1 MKNFRFMF
9 FITAV
14 VVFII
19 FVFGIELHYM
29 GLENVPFSTKLV
41 LFVLLNLNLIALFT
55 LMFFVGKSLF
65 KIYIE
70 RKKKAA
76 GYKFKTR
83 FVVILVVM
91 TLIPSIFLFVVSS
104 GVVTNYLDRWFDP
117 QIKQPLNLSIEIARS
132 AYDMQR
138 KQTLEYAKTIVYG
151 DALSEHY
158 KVYTLVKAPA
168 NASETVRAGFEGKSD
183 VEVITGQKGDIVRAV
198 VPRDKNRP
206 HEGVIVVESLI
217 DPGISKNAE
226 VIQDAYRNYLTLE
239 AWKLPIKI
247 NYLLILGFF
256 TLLIVFSALWIAL
269 RISRGITDP
278 IQELAQATEQVARGN
293 LDMKISVSRDDE
305 IGLLVNS
312 FNNMVR
318 ELKEG
323 KESLHKAWL
332 KSERSRLIIEN
343 IIKNINSGVIYLD
356 TGGSILTI
364 NSAACKILAID
375 QEAIINKNYS
385 ALLSILKS
393 DELSG
398 IVRNM
403 RVREFKGIER
413 ELRVIIG
420 DRRRLLRIFITTLG
434 DKENFLGTLVVFD
447 DLTEITRAEKA
458 LAWQEV
464 ARRMAHEIKN
474 PLTPIQLSTEHMI
487 KKWQSGEEDF
497 GKVFARS
504 TKAIIK
510 EVESL
515 KNLVDD
521 FSRFG
526 KMPEIR
532 KTPVIVPA
540 IIEEVVDLYKD
551 YKDIVI
557 TVSSQGDNTPVELDA
572 EQFKRVLI
580 NVVGNAIQAMQ
591 NHGKVDISIEYNVRA
606 NSVRI
611 DIADNGPGIRDE
623 DKEKLFLPYFSTK
636 KDGTGLGLAI
646 AGKVVA
652 EHRGYIRIK
661 DNVPIGTIFS
671 IELPI
676 KEG

>member
-1 MKNFRFMF
+1 MKNFKSTLL
-9 FITAV
+9 IAAIAI
-14 VVFII
+14 FII
-19 FVFGIELHYM
+19 FIFGIELHYM
-29 GLENVPFSTKLV
+29 RLENVSFSTKLL
-41 LFVLLNLNLIALFT
+41 LFILLNLNLVALFT

-65 KIYIE
+65 KIYLE
-70 RKKKAA
+70 RKEKVA

-91 TLIPSIFLFVVSS
+91 TLIPSAFLFVVSS

-117 QIKQPLNLSIEIARS
+117 QIKQPLNLSIEIAKS

-138 KQTLEYAKTIVYG
+138 QQTLEYAKTITSGNAVP
-151 DALSEHY
+151 ERY
-158 KVYTLVKAPA
+158 KVYILSKMPDD
-168 NASETVRAGFEGKSD
+168 ASETVRAGFDGKSD
-183 VEVITGQKGDIVRAV
+183 VEVITGEKGDIVRAV
-198 VPRDKNRP
+198 VPRDKQRP
-206 HEGVIVVESLI
+206 HDGIIVVESTI
-217 DPGISKNAE
+217 DSSISKNAE
-226 VIQDAYRNYLTLE
+226 AIQEAYKNYLTLE
-239 AWKLPIKI
+239 SWKLPIKT

-256 TLLIVFSALWIAL
+256 TLLIVFSALWVAL
-269 RISRGITDP
+269 RVSRGITDP

-293 LDMKISVSRDDE
+293 LDMRISINRDDE

-323 KESLHKAWL
+323 KESLHSAWL

-356 TGGSILTI
+356 TEGNILTI
-364 NSAACKILAID
+364 NSAACRILAIA
-375 QEAIINKNYS
+375 QEEIINRNYS
-385 ALLSILKS
+385 VLLSILKS

-398 IVRNM
+398 IVKNI

-413 ELRVIIG
+413 ELRVTIG
-420 DRRRLLRIFITTLG
+420 DRLRLLRIFITTLG
-434 DKENFLGTLVVFD
+434 DAENFLGTLVVFD
-447 DLTEITRAEKA
+447 DLTEIARAEKA

-487 KKWQSGEEDF
+487 KKWQSRDEDF
-497 GKVFARS
+497 GKVFDRS

-515 KNLVDD
+515 KNLVND

-526 KMPEIR
+526 KMPEIK
-532 KTPVIVPA
+532 KTPVMIPA
-540 IIEEVVDLYKD
+540 IIDEVINLYKD
-551 YKDIVI
+551 YKDV
-557 TVSSQGDNTPVELDA
+557 VLAMSSQGEETPVELDA
-572 EQFKRVLI
+572 EQFKRVMI
-580 NVVGNAIQAMQ
+580 NLVGNAMQAMQ
-591 NHGKVDISIEYNVRA
+591 NQGKVGISIEYDIRSNR
-606 NSVRI
+606 VRI

-646 AGKVVA
+646 ASKVVTD
-652 EHRGYIRIK
+652 HRGYIRIR
-661 DNVPIGTIFS
+661 DNDPRGTIFS

>member
-1 MKNFRFMF
+1 MKNFKFSVF
-9 FITAV
+9 TGLLA
-14 VVFII
+14 VFII
-19 FVFGIELHYM
+19 FVFGVELHYM
-29 GLENVPFSTKLV
+29 GLEDLPFSTKLL
-41 LFVLLNLNLIALFT
+41 LFVLLNLNLVALFT

-65 KIYIE
+65 KIYLE
-70 RKKKAA
+70 RKEKVA

-91 TLIPSIFLFVVSS
+91 TLIPSAFLFVVSS

-117 QIKQPLNLSIEIARS
+117 QIKQPLNLSIEIAKS

-138 KQTLEYAKTIVYG
+138 QQTLEYAKTITSG
-151 DALSEHY
+151 NALPERY
-158 KVYTLVKAPA
+158 KVYTLSALPDD
-168 NASETVRAGFEGKSD
+168 ASETVKAGFDGKSD
-183 VEVITGQKGDIVRAV
+183 AEVITGEKGDIVRAV
-198 VPRDKNRP
+198 VPRDRQRP
-206 HEGVIVVESLI
+206 QDGIIVVESSI
-217 DPGISKNAE
+217 DSSISKNAGA
-226 VIQDAYRNYLTLE
+226 IQEAYKNYLTLE
-239 AWKLPIKI
+239 SWKLPIKA

-256 TLLIVFSALWIAL
+256 TLLIVFTALWVAL
-269 RISRGITDP
+269 RVSRGITDP
-278 IQELAQATEQVARGN
+278 IQELAQATEEVAKGN
-293 LDMKISVSRDDE
+293 LDMKISISRDDE

-318 ELKEG
+318 ELKES
-323 KESLHKAWL
+323 KNSLNTAWL

-356 TGGSILTI
+356 TEGNILMF
-364 NSAACKILAID
+364 NSAACRILAIEQAD
-375 QEAIINKNYS
+375 IINKNYTV
-385 ALLSILKS
+385 LLSMLKS
-393 DELSG
+393 DELKG
-398 IVRNM
+398 IVRNI
-403 RVREFKGIER
+403 RVRDFKAVER
-413 ELRVIIG
+413 ELRVTVS
-420 DRRRLLRIFITTLG
+420 DRLRLLRIFITTLG
-434 DKENFLGTLVVFD
+434 DAGNFLGTLVVFD
-447 DLTEITRAEKA
+447 DLTEVARAEKA

-487 KKWQSGEEDF
+487 KKWQSRDEDF
-497 GKVFARS
+497 GKIFDRS

-515 KNLVDD
+515 KNLVND

-532 KTPVIVPA
+532 KVPVRIST
-540 IIEEVVDLYKD
+540 IIGEVVDLYKD
-551 YKDIVI
+551 YKNVVI
-557 TVSSQGDNTPVELDA
+557 AMSTQGEEIPVELDA
-572 EQFKRVLI
+572 EQFKRVII
-580 NVVGNAIQAMQ
+580 NLVGNAMHAMQ
-591 NHGKVDISIEYNVRA
+591 NQGAVDIRIEFDVRA
-606 NSVRI
+606 NRVRI

-646 AGKVVA
+646 ASKVVTD
-652 EHRGYIRIK
+652 HRGYIRIR
-661 DNVPIGTIFS
+661 DNDPRGTIFS

>member
-1 MKNFRFMF
+1 MKNFKFPLV
-9 FITAV
+9 ITSIAV
-14 VVFII
+14 LII
-19 FVFGIELHYM
+19 FVFSVELHYM
-29 GLENVPFSTKLV
+29 RLENVPFSTKLV
-41 LFVLLNLNLIALFT
+41 LFVLLNLNLVALFT

-65 KIYIE
+65 KIYLE
-70 RKKKAA
+70 RKEKVA

-91 TLIPSIFLFVVSS
+91 TLIPSAFLFVVSS

-117 QIKQPLNLSIEIARS
+117 QIKEPLNLSVEIAKS

-138 KQTLEYAKTIVYG
+138 QQTLEYAKTIASG
-151 DALSEHY
+151 STLPERY
-158 KVYTLVKAPA
+158 KVYTLSHMPED
-168 NASETVRAGFEGKSD
+168 ASETVKAGFDGKSD
-183 VEVITGQKGDIVRAV
+183 VEVITGGKGDIVRAV
-198 VPRDKNRP
+198 VPRDRLKPRN
-206 HEGVIVVESLI
+206 GIIVVESAI
-217 DPGISKNAE
+217 DAGISKNTEA
-226 VIQDAYRNYLTLE
+226 IQEAYKNYLTLE
-239 AWKLPIKI
+239 SWKLPIKT

-256 TLLIVFSALWIAL
+256 TLLIVFSALWVAL
-269 RISRGITDP
+269 RVSRGITDP
-278 IQELAQATEQVARGN
+278 IQELARATEQVAKGN
-293 LDMKISVSRDDE
+293 LDMKISISRDDE

-323 KESLHKAWL
+323 KESLHSAWL
-332 KSERSRLIIEN
+332 KSEQSRLIIEN

-356 TGGSILTI
+356 TEGNILTI
-364 NSAACKILAID
+364 NSAACRILAIA
-375 QEAIINKNYS
+375 QAEIINRNY
-385 ALLSILKS
+385 AVLLSILKS
-393 DELSG
+393 EELKG
-398 IVRNM
+398 IVKNI
-403 RVREFKGIER
+403 RVRDFRGIER
-413 ELRVIIG
+413 ELRVTIG
-420 DRRRLLRIFITTLG
+420 DRLRLLRIFIPTLG
-434 DKENFLGTLVVFD
+434 DAENFLGTLVVFD
-447 DLTEITRAEKA
+447 DLTEIARAEKA

-487 KKWQSGEEDF
+487 KKWQSRDEDF
-497 GKVFARS
+497 GKIFDRS

-515 KNLVDD
+515 KNLVND

-526 KMPEIR
+526 KMPEIK
-532 KTPVIVPA
+532 KTPVRIPT

-551 YKDIVI
+551 YKDVVVAM
-557 TVSSQGDNTPVELDA
+557 TSRGEEVLVELDA
-572 EQFKRVLI
+572 EQFKRVII
-580 NVVGNAIQAMQ
+580 NLVGNAIQAMQ
-591 NHGKVDISIEYNVRA
+591 NQGRVDISVEHDIRSNR
-606 NSVRI
+606 VRI

-646 AGKVVA
+646 ASKVVTD
-652 EHRGYIRIK
+652 HRGYIRIR
-661 DNVPIGTIFS
+661 DNDPRGTIFS

>member
-1 MKNFRFMF
+1 MKNFKFIF
-9 FITAV
+9 FIAAI
-14 VVFII
+14 VVFIV
-19 FVFGIELHYM
+19 FVFAIELHYM
-29 GLENVPFSTKLV
+29 GLKDVPFSTKLL
-41 LFVLLNLNLIALFT
+41 LFILLNLNLVALFT
-55 LMFFVGKSLF
+55 LIFFVGKSLF
-65 KIYIE
+65 KIYLE
-70 RKKKAA
+70 RKQKVA

-91 TLIPSIFLFVVSS
+91 TLIPSVFLFVVSS

-138 KQTLEYAKTIVYG
+138 QQTLEYAKTITSG
-151 DALSEHY
+151 NALPERY
-158 KVYTLVKAPA
+158 KVYTLAKAPED
-168 NASETVRAGFEGKSD
+168 ASETVRAGFDGKSD
-183 VEVITGQKGDIVRAV
+183 VEVITGEKGDIVRAV
-198 VPRDKNRP
+198 VPRDKQRP
-206 HEGVIVVESLI
+206 QDGVIVVESLI
-217 DPGISKNAE
+217 DSGLSKNAE
-226 VIQDAYRNYLTLE
+226 AIQEAYRNYLTLE
-239 AWKLPIKI
+239 AWKLPIKT

-256 TLLIVFSALWIAL
+256 TLLIIFSALWVAL
-269 RISRGITDP
+269 RVSRGITDP
-278 IQELAQATEQVARGN
+278 IQELARATEQVAQGN
-293 LDMKISVSRDDE
+293 LDMKISAGRDDE

-318 ELKEG
+318 ELKDG
-323 KESLHKAWL
+323 KESLHNAWL
-332 KSERSRLIIEN
+332 KSEQSRLIIEN

-356 TGGSILTI
+356 TEGNILTI
-364 NSAACKILAID
+364 NSAACKILAIA
-375 QEAIINKNYS
+375 QEEIINRNYS
-385 ALLSILKS
+385 VLLSILKS

-398 IVRNM
+398 LVRNI

-413 ELRVIIG
+413 ELRVTIG
-420 DRRRLLRIFITTLG
+420 DRLRLLRIFITTLG
-434 DKENFLGTLVVFD
+434 DAENFLGTLVVFD

-487 KKWQSGEEDF
+487 KKWQSKDEDF
-497 GKVFARS
+497 GKVFDRS

-515 KNLVDD
+515 KNLVND

-526 KMPEIR
+526 KMPEIK
-532 KTPVIVPA
+532 KTPVMIQA
-540 IIEEVVDLYKD
+540 IIDEVINLYKD
-551 YKDIVI
+551 YKDVVI
-557 TVSSQGDNTPVELDA
+557 AMSSQGEETPVELDA
-572 EQFKRVLI
+572 EQFKRVII
-580 NVVGNAIQAMQ
+580 NLVGNAMQAMQ
-591 NHGKVDISIEYNVRA
+591 NQGKVDISIEHDVRS
-606 NSVRI
+606 NRVRI
-611 DIADNGPGIRDE
+611 DIADNGPGICDE

-661 DNVPIGTIFS
+661 DNAPSGTIFS